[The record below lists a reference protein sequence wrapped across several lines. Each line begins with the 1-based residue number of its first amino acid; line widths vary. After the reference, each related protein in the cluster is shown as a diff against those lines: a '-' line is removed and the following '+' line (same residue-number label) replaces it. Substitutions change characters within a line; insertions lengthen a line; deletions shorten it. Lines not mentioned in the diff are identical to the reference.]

1 MLKEGKKKFIL
12 PPGCYPIVK
21 GGHQLLLAIDVGNTN
36 IVMGLYA
43 GSKLVHNWRIGTDA
57 KKTADEYGALF
68 SMLLQSDG
76 ATIKEVAGAIIS
88 SVVPPINASLERAV
102 MQYIRVKPL
111 FVGPGIKTGINIR
124 LDNPRELG
132 ADRIVNAVAAFH
144 LYGGP
149 VIIVDFGTATTF
161 CALTESGD
169 YLGGAIGAGVN
180 ISMEALFAKAAQLS
194 SIKIRKPDNAIGR
207 NTVAAMESGVYYGF
221 VGQTRELIKRIK
233 DDMIGN
239 PRVIATGGL
248 AGLIGSELP
257 IIDTVNP
264 HLTLE
269 GLKILGELN
278 LK

>member
-1 MLKEGKKKFIL
+1 M
-12 PPGCYPIVK
+12 
-21 GGHQLLLAIDVGNTN
+21 LLAIDVGNSN
-36 IVMGLYA
+36 IVLGLYA
-43 GSKLVHNWRIGTDA
+43 GSRLVHNWRLATDA
-57 KKTADEYGALF
+57 KKTADEYGVLF
-68 SMLLQSDG
+68 SMLLHSNG
-76 ATIKEVAGAIIS
+76 AATKKVTKTIIS

-102 MQYIRVKPL
+102 MEYIHVKPL
-111 FVGPGIKTGINIR
+111 FVGPGVKTGINIR

-161 CALTESGD
+161 CALTQNGD
-169 YLGGAIGAGVN
+169 YLGGAIGAGVS

-194 SIKIRKPDNAIGR
+194 SIKIRKPDSAIGR
-207 NTVAAMESGVYYGF
+207 NTVAAMESGIYYGF
-221 VGQTRELIKRIK
+221 VGQTHELIRRIK
-233 DDMIGN
+233 EELTGE
-239 PRVIATGGL
+239 PKVIATGGL
-248 AGLIGSELP
+248 AGLISSELA

-278 LK
+278 FR